1 MVTPSFV
8 FNSIIC
14 PIGVSLQKVPKKC
27 GHYYTVVDHGQA
39 TQRPSLN
46 SRGGTASAQD
56 GFAMGHRVRKAH
68 PDGFFMGL
76 GTSPLRRMRR
86 FFAADSGSGRGT
98 AERSAREYGCNGF
111 L

>member
-14 PIGVSLQKVPKKC
+14 PICVSLQKVPKKC
-27 GHYYTVVDHGQA
+27 GHYYTVVDQGQA

-46 SRGGTASAQD
+46 SNGGTASAQD
-56 GFAMGHRVRKAH
+56 GCAMGQRVRKAQ
-68 PDGFFMGL
+68 PDGFLRGL
-76 GTSPLRRMRR
+76 GTSPARRMRR
-86 FFAADSGSGRGT
+86 FRAAASGSGRGT
-98 AERSAREYGCNGF
+98 AESSAREYGCNGF